1 MAALLS
7 PAELAALLP
16 PLCDLARRAG
26 AEVMRVYEAG
36 FTVQTKA
43 DDTPVTEADE
53 AAEAVILPALAKLL
67 PGVPAISEEE
77 AAAGQSPALPVSQ
90 HGARFWAVDPLDGTK
105 EFIKRTGEFSVNI
118 ALIDG
123 GRPALGVI
131 YGPVGKTL
139 YAAAGPGS
147 AFRQRDGRPK
157 EPIAARAAPADGL
170 VVLASRSHDND
181 QALRDRLASLTVR
194 ERRKMGSSLK
204 FCMIAEAEA
213 DIYLRYGPT
222 SEWDTAAGQAIL
234 EAAGGSVTRLDG
246 GPMIYGKA
254 RDGFLNPSFV
264 AQGRR

>member
-1 MAALLS
+1 MPPLT

-26 AEVMRVYEAG
+26 AEVLRHYENG
-36 FTVQTKA
+36 FTVRAKA

-53 AAEAVILPALAKLL
+53 AAEAIILPALAPLL

-77 AAAGQSPALPVSQ
+77 AAAGQSPALN
-90 HGARFWAVDPLDGTK
+90 GARFWAVDPLDGTK

-118 ALIDG
+118 GLIDEG
-123 GRPALGVI
+123 HPVLGVI
-131 YGPVGKTL
+131 YAPVTRML
-139 YAAAGPGS
+139 YAAAGPGT
-147 AFRQRDGRPK
+147 AFRQRDGGAA
-157 EPIAARAAPADGL
+157 EPIHSRAVPADGM

-181 QALRDRLASLTVR
+181 QALRERLAALTVR

-213 DIYLRYGPT
+213 DIYLRMGPT
-222 SEWDTAAGQAIL
+222 CEWDIAAGQAIL

-246 GPMIYGKA
+246 SPMIYGKA
-254 RDGFLNPSFV
+254 DKGYLNPSFI
-264 AQGRR
+264 ARGLT